1 MKTHTLTSAS
11 ALLQS
16 LTVAELESRLRELT
30 GETQALRT
38 ILRSLKAR
46 ERERAKAATRK
57 GASHA

>member
-1 MKTHTLTSAS
+1 MKMNSLTSAR

-16 LTVAELESRLRELT
+16 LTIPEVESRLRELT

-46 ERERAKAATRK
+46 ERECAKAVTRK
-57 GASHA
+57 GVSHA